1 MWIWFRLYNKVCLVL
16 KKIWQLQL
24 QVSNICHINN
34 MFRTRSLSLMYCV
47 NLAEFTHISLLLM
60 RVLKIKLYEID
71 VSRCIIYDFFSIINE
86 IILLVYG
93 NILPIV
99 TMHMTTD
106 WPFAIWPIASFLSNI
121 VDHTLPTKWTTTSVW
136 YISLGLHL
144 VVLDK
149 Y

>member
-1 MWIWFRLYNKVCLVL
+1 ML
-16 KKIWQLQL
+16 KKFGNCCVL

-34 MFRTRSLSLMYCV
+34 MFRTRSLSLMY
-47 NLAEFTHISLLLM
+47 FTHISLLLM
-60 RVLKIKLYEID
+60 RVLKIKLYEIG

-106 WPFAIWPIASFLSNI
+106 
-121 VDHTLPTKWTTTSVW
+121 
-136 YISLGLHL
+136 
-144 VVLDK
+144 
-149 Y
+149 

>member
-1 MWIWFRLYNKVCLVL
+1 
-16 KKIWQLQL
+16 
-24 QVSNICHINN
+24 
-34 MFRTRSLSLMYCV
+34 
-47 NLAEFTHISLLLM
+47 M
-60 RVLKIKLYEID
+60 RVLKTKLYEIG
-71 VSRCIIYDFFSIINE
+71 VSRCIIYDFFSIINK

-93 NILPIV
+93 NIFPIV

-106 WPFAIWPIASFLSNI
+106 WPFAIWPIASFLRNI
-121 VDHTLPTKWTTTSVW
+121 VDHTLPTEWTTTSVR

>member
-1 MWIWFRLYNKVCLVL
+1 MFSV
-16 KKIWQLQL
+16 KKNWQLQL

-47 NLAEFTHISLLLM
+47 NLAELTHISLLLM
-60 RVLKIKLYEID
+60 RVLKIKLYEIG
-71 VSRCIIYDFFSIINE
+71 VSRCTIYDFFSIINE

-106 WPFAIWPIASFLSNI
+106 
-121 VDHTLPTKWTTTSVW
+121 
-136 YISLGLHL
+136 
-144 VVLDK
+144 
-149 Y
+149 

>member
-1 MWIWFRLYNKVCLVL
+1 MLEKN
-16 KKIWQLQL
+16 WQLQL

-47 NLAEFTHISLLLM
+47 NLAEFTHISLLM
-60 RVLKIKLYEID
+60 RVLKIKLYEIG

-86 IILLVYG
+86 IIFLVYG

-106 WPFAIWPIASFLSNI
+106 
-121 VDHTLPTKWTTTSVW
+121 
-136 YISLGLHL
+136 
-144 VVLDK
+144 
-149 Y
+149 

>member
-1 MWIWFRLYNKVCLVL
+1 MFSV
-16 KKIWQLQL
+16 KKNWQLQL

-47 NLAEFTHISLLLM
+47 NLAELTHMSLLLM
-60 RVLKIKLYEID
+60 RVLKIKLYEIG

-106 WPFAIWPIASFLSNI
+106 
-121 VDHTLPTKWTTTSVW
+121 
-136 YISLGLHL
+136 
-144 VVLDK
+144 
-149 Y
+149 